1 MKVRQRESIILKEK
15 KEYVL
20 IPYIKEEG
28 IKKEWLQFLLPLDGL
43 VIDEL
48 IKDGGKSLI
57 FTQDCWVQL
66 EFLPITR
73 ERATII
79 EDLKETFGA
88 FGKKNRNDYQILF
101 EYLDLETLKKE
112 ELIQLVIQ
120 AILEGA
126 YNFNKEYLKALNKEN
141 IFEMRNQLTDEKDKV
156 TLTIVTP
163 GDFQEAIEKRVTA
176 YELEC
181 CCFFTN

>member
-57 FTQDCWVQL
+57 FT
-66 EFLPITR
+66 TR
-73 ERATII
+73 LLGTIRVFTYYERKSNYNRRFKR
-79 EDLKETFGA
+79 DFWSFWKE
-88 FGKKNRNDYQILF
+88 K
-101 EYLDLETLKKE
+101 
-112 ELIQLVIQ
+112 
-120 AILEGA
+120 
-126 YNFNKEYLKALNKEN
+126 
-141 IFEMRNQLTDEKDKV
+141 
-156 TLTIVTP
+156 
-163 GDFQEAIEKRVTA
+163 
-176 YELEC
+176 
-181 CCFFTN
+181 